1 MCRMMTFNWGINQ
14 KLKTKVIR
22 EGEPIKYQ
30 DTALWDMQY
39 HSILGWAK
47 DLLKFKYLQE
57 LWVFTEKWHHQSTE
71 AKKLGASQENWKNNF
86 VGLHAM
92 TSTQKK
98 IEART

>member
-1 MCRMMTFNWGINQ
+1 M
-14 KLKTKVIR
+14 
-22 EGEPIKYQ
+22 KYQ

-47 DLLKFKYLQE
+47 NLLKFKYLQE

-92 TSTQKK
+92 SSTQKK
-98 IEART
+98 IEARTK